1 MSDSSW
7 EHIILA
13 ALAAVPATIAAFS
26 SLRNGRAL
34 KNGHVSRPHS
44 GKLDISN
51 VQMEHGTQ
59 TKSPKSFG
67 RN

>member
-26 SLRNGRAL
+26 SLRNGRVL
-34 KNGHVSRPHS
+34 KNGHASKQHF

-51 VQMEHGTQ
+51 VQTEPGIP
-59 TKSPKSFG
+59 TKNPKSFG